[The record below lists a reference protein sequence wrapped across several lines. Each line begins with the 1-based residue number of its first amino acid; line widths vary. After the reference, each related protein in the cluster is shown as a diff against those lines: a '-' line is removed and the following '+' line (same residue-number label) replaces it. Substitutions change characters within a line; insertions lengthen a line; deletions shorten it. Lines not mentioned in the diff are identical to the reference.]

1 MAKSKNMLDFVPK
14 RSKKINWQIRETG
27 LVRICV
33 KHRGFYS
40 KLAQMLVKAP
50 PISNID
56 MDQFGSF
63 IWNAID
69 GRRTVA
75 EIAEMVKQRF
85 GKDAEPLYQRLT
97 AFFRILYANRLISFE
112 IPKTGNP
119 AKALPA
125 DIMKKGA

>member
-1 MAKSKNMLDFVPK
+1 MAKSKNMLEFVPK

-69 GRRTVA
+69 GRRRN
-75 EIAEMVKQRF
+75 RF
-85 GKDAEPLYQRLT
+85 ISEK
-97 AFFRILYANRLISFE
+97 ISFQNSSNCSYRIVKICKRSE
-112 IPKTGNP
+112 SKFLLKSSG
-119 AKALPA
+119 L
-125 DIMKKGA
+125 

>member
-1 MAKSKNMLDFVPK
+1 MAKSKNMLEFVPK

-85 GKDAEPLYQRLT
+85 GKDAELLYQRLT